1 MVVYRV
7 PQTGQP
13 PLMPNGTWS
22 EAVPPAVALSRE
34 ERAAIIR
41 FNERLPM
48 WSQSRREELAGQVQL
63 LTGES
68 GAEGVRRL
76 AGIGFWLRDS

>member
-1 MVVYRV
+1 
-7 PQTGQP
+7 
-13 PLMPNGTWS
+13 
-22 EAVPPAVALSRE
+22 LSRE

-48 WSQSRREELAGQVQL
+48 WSESRREELAGQVQA
-63 LTGES
+63 LTGAS

-76 AGIGFWLRDS
+76 AGIGFWLRVS